1 MLEQSAIKE
10 SCLVTA
16 KNKLSLIEDG
26 LSESF
31 SKERLAENRPANEQ
45 GASLVS
51 QGTELS
57 DAKRTL
63 LKKFLGGRL
72 PASSEQSIR
81 LEARPHNGTAPLSSS
96 QEQVWLHG
104 LMFSD
109 AVPVY
114 NETLT
119 LRRTAAVDVDVLM
132 RTLDEIIRRHEIW
145 RTTFDVVDGQP
156 LQIIHPT
163 FPRFVIP
170 TVDLRNYADG
180 DREAEAVR
188 LAREDAK
195 KPFDLKSGPLMRAL
209 LVTLRDNDHR
219 LFLTFHQL
227 IFDGIT
233 AYQVLLPELAALYD
247 AFSQGKPSPLPEP
260 QLQYA
265 DYANWQRE
273 WLKTPAVEKQLNY
286 WEKALAGDLPQLNWP
301 SDPPR
306 PPVQTYRGEI
316 QTAAFSKQLLHKLKA
331 FGESEG
337 ATLFMTLVAGLGTLL
352 HRYTGEEDILIGA
365 PTAGRNIP
373 ELRGM
378 LGYFINLLPLRLDL
392 SGEPTFRQLLK
403 RVRETVIGALSNQ
416 GVPFTQ
422 LVEKIGPVSDPSRNP
437 LFQIALS
444 LNPPA
449 PALAYGW
456 TATQSDI
463 PTGASKIDL
472 YIDVDEKADGIAGP
486 ITYNPDL
493 FKRSTIVR
501 MIGHWSRLLEQAATT
516 PDQKVTALRLLTED
530 EQQQF
535 LTWNDTRSELP
546 GKCTHEL
553 FVEQCERT
561 PDSVAVEF
569 GDARLTY
576 RELNARA
583 NQLGHYLRKKGVGPG
598 KLVALCADRGLD
610 MVVGL
615 LGILKAGGAYIPL
628 DPGFP
633 KERLAAMLDDA
644 KPFLLITQ
652 EHRGGMLPSAKDL
665 LLIDAEWDRIAKE
678 ENTEPAVNAA
688 ADDLAYVIYTSGST
702 GKPKGVQI
710 EHKSLANLLL
720 SMRHELNFNAA
731 DTLVAVTTLS
741 FDIAGLELY
750 LPLLCGAKLVIASPE
765 QAQDGALLRE
775 LIERYRAT
783 TMQATPTSWRLLIEA
798 GWQGGPL
805 SKVLCGGEAMPP
817 ELGRDLSAR
826 AASVWNVYGPTE
838 TTIWSSI
845 YKLTGQESDS
855 VPIGTPVA
863 NTQIYVLDRHQRPV
877 PVNTVGEI
885 YIGGDGVARGYL
897 NRKELNAEKFVRDP
911 FGLNPDGRLYRTGD
925 LGRYRDDGNIE
936 CLGRNDQQVKIR
948 GFRIEL
954 GEIESVVSEHGA
966 VRQCAVIAR
975 GNIADD
981 KRLIAF
987 FEPAAGCSATAS
999 EIREH
1004 LRHRLPEYMIPASI
1018 VAIDNMPLT
1027 PNGKID
1033 RKALP
1038 ATDTQASPGETLA
1051 PRDEIEQVLARLW
1064 SRVLGVPAIG
1074 VEDNFFE
1081 LGGHSLLAV
1090 RIIAGIEKVFGKRL
1104 PLATLVL
1111 APTVA
1116 RLADVLRRENWT
1128 PSWSSLVPMR
1138 AGGSKPPLFL
1148 IHAHGGNVLEYQPLV
1163 KQLEADQPVYALQAR
1178 SLDGSIC
1185 EGHTLEEMAAA
1196 YLQEIRSLQ
1205 PGGPYFLGGFCFGG
1219 LVALEAAQQLLAAG
1233 EQVGLLVLIQ
1243 TMNPEV
1249 ARFAPNVGLLRQWWY
1264 RTTKRFDLE
1273 RDNFSARGIGYFG
1286 DRCRDLADVLQARGA
1301 IALDTMTGNVH
1312 SGKRSLRYILESLRI
1327 EHAKAY
1333 AKYQMRPYP
1342 GDTLLLRASKQL
1354 SGLMI
1359 DETSGWKSAVRGK
1372 LEVREIQGHQQTML
1386 QEPNVSDV
1394 AQILTERL
1402 QAAQTARGNS
1412 KTAAAQ

>member
-1 MLEQSAIKE
+1 MT
-10 SCLVTA
+10 V
-16 KNKLSLIEDG
+16 KNNSSWIEDS
-26 LSESF
+26 LSES
-31 SKERLAENRPANEQ
+31 SSNRRLGQNLAKEQETSP
-45 GASLVS
+45 VS
-51 QGTELS
+51 QGTQLS

-63 LKKFLGGRL
+63 LKKFLGGRVA
-72 PASSEQSIR
+72 ASSEQTIR
-81 LEARPHNGTAPLSSS
+81 LEARPHKGTAPLSSS

-104 LMFSD
+104 LMVSD
-109 AVPVY
+109 TVPVY

-119 LRRTAAVDVDVLM
+119 LRRTAPVDADVLM

-145 RTTFDVVDGQP
+145 RTTFDAVDGQP
-156 LQIIHPT
+156 VQIIHPT
-163 FPRFVIP
+163 FPRFTIQ
-170 TVDLRNYADG
+170 TVDLRNHADA

-209 LVTLRDNDHR
+209 LVTLRDDDHR
-219 LFLTFHQL
+219 LFLAFHQL

-233 AYQVLLPELAALYD
+233 AYQVLLPELAAIYD
-247 AFSQGKPSPLPEP
+247 AFAQDNPSPLPEP

-265 DYANWQRE
+265 DYAIWQRE
-273 WLKTPAVEKQLNY
+273 WLKTPTVEKQLNY

-316 QTAAFSKQLLHKLKA
+316 QTAAFSKELLQKLKA

-337 ATLFMTLVAGLGTLL
+337 ATLFMTLVAGLGVLL

-449 PALAYGW
+449 PTLDYGW

-493 FKRSTIVR
+493 FERSTIVR
-501 MIGHWSRLLEQAATT
+501 LIGHWSSLLQQAVNT
-516 PDQKVTALRLLTED
+516 PEQKVTALRLLTD
-530 EQQQF
+530 NEQQQF

-546 GKCTHEL
+546 GKCTQDL
-553 FVEQCERT
+553 FAEQCERT
-561 PDSVAVEF
+561 PGSVAVEF
-569 GDARLTY
+569 GDTRLTY
-576 RELNARA
+576 RELNTRA
-583 NQLGHYLRKKGVGPG
+583 NQLSHYLRRKGVGPG
-598 KLVALCADRGLD
+598 KLVALCVDRGLD
-610 MVVGL
+610 MIVGL

-633 KERLAAMLDDA
+633 RERLAAMLDDA
-644 KPFLLITQ
+644 EPCLLLTQ
-652 EHRGGMLPSAKDL
+652 ERLGGMLSSAKEV

-678 ENTEPAVNAA
+678 DKTQPAVSAA
-688 ADDLAYVIYTSGST
+688 ANDLAYVIYTSGST

-710 EHKSLANLLL
+710 EHKSLVNLLL
-720 SMRHELNFNAA
+720 SMRHELDFTST

-750 LPLLCGAKLVIASPE
+750 LPLICGATLVVASPE
-765 QAQDGALLRE
+765 QAQDGVLLRE
-775 LIERYRAT
+775 LIERHRAT
-783 TMQATPTSWRLLIEA
+783 TMQATPTTWRLLIEA
-798 GWQGGPL
+798 GWQGAPL
-805 SKVLCGGEAMPP
+805 SKVLCGGEAMTP
-817 ELGRDLSAR
+817 ELARDLSSR
-826 AASVWNVYGPTE
+826 VASVWNVYGPTE

-845 YKLTGQESDS
+845 YKLTGQENNA

-863 NTQIYVLDRHQRPV
+863 NTQLYVLDRHQLLV

-897 NRKELNAEKFVRDP
+897 NREELNAEKFVRNP
-911 FGLNPDGRLYRTGD
+911 FRPNPGGRLYRTGD

-954 GEIESVVSEHGA
+954 GEIESVLSDHEN

-975 GNIADD
+975 GNTPDD

-987 FEPAAGCSATAS
+987 FEPAAGRSVTVS

-1018 VAIDNMPLT
+1018 ISIEGMPLT

-1038 ATDTQASPGETLA
+1038 ETDTQTSPSETLA
-1051 PRDEIEQVLARLW
+1051 PRDEIEQVLTRLW
-1064 SRVLGVPAIG
+1064 SRVLGVPPIG
-1074 VEDNFFE
+1074 VNDNFFE

-1104 PLATLVL
+1104 PLATLVQ

-1116 RLADVLRRENWT
+1116 RLAEVLRRDNWT

-1163 KQLEADQPVYALQAR
+1163 KELEADQPVYALQAR
-1178 SLDGSIC
+1178 SLDGSIS

-1196 YLQEIRSLQ
+1196 YLREIRSLQ
-1205 PGGPYFLGGFCFGG
+1205 PAGPYFLGGFCFGG
-1219 LVALEAAQQLLAAG
+1219 LVALEAAQQLLATG

-1264 RTTKRFDLE
+1264 RTAKRFDLE
-1273 RDNFSARGIGYFG
+1273 RDNFSARGVRYLG
-1286 DRCRDLADVLQARGA
+1286 DRCRDVADVLRARA
-1301 IALDTMTGNVH
+1301 SIALDAARGNAP
-1312 SGKRSLRYILESLRI
+1312 SGNKSLRYILESLRI

-1333 AKYQMRPYP
+1333 AKYQMRPYA

-1354 SGLMI
+1354 AGLML
-1359 DETSGWKSAVRGK
+1359 DETSGWKSAVQGK
-1372 LEVREIQGHQQTML
+1372 LEVCEIQGHQQTML
-1386 QEPNVSDV
+1386 QEPNVSEV
-1394 AQILTERL
+1394 ARILTERL
-1402 QAAQTARGNS
+1402 HAAQTARAIS